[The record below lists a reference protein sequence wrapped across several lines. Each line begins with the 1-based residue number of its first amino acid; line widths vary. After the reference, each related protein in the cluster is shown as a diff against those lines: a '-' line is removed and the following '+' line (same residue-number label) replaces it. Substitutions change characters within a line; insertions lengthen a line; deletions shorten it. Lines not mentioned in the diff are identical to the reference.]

1 MSFVIVDPQ
10 AVDDTANEV
19 DGLAN
24 LLDDTSTDAASMTA
38 LAPAAADRV
47 STVAAKRLSRQAQN
61 FEELSTQYAAILRQY
76 ANVLRNAGAAYSAA
90 EADNIENVENIV

>member
-24 LLDDTSTDAASMTA
+24 LLDDISTTAASMTA

-47 STVAAKRLSRQAQN
+47 STVAAKHLSRQALDLD
-61 FEELSTQYAAILRQY
+61 ELSVRYTKTLLQYAEDLRQ
-76 ANVLRNAGAAYSAA
+76 AGDAYSAA
-90 EADNIENVENIV
+90 EADNVENVG